1 MNIILSVLIE
11 KLLSTFME
19 QQQSCQ
25 REKSSS
31 VDQNYQKKWLKLP
44 DQIDTVHVITTVCS
58 FSNYLHKNWQTGIL
72 TAWIIQYIPSF
83 IDIIWT
89 SGALF
94 PVLTSFHLLFLDPWE
109 SPSALHSRSGPID
122 VTKTALKQWH
132 HRCACMST
140 REAEES
146 EWETRIVIST
156 SSRAKTSMSSG
167 SVHLDNRLQVGVFL
181 CAVRRVSD
189 LVCLLSW
196 YLGSDECM
204 NAHRIYRVV
213 RAMENRT
220 EQTGFFFLLISTEHF
235 SPEQTASQR
244 NNCESALS
252 KHLRKQQHLGTFYV
266 RIRSASEHRRLA
278 DGDQPAATYASQ

>member
-1 MNIILSVLIE
+1 M
-11 KLLSTFME
+11 
-19 QQQSCQ
+19 
-25 REKSSS
+25 
-31 VDQNYQKKWLKLP
+31 
-44 DQIDTVHVITTVCS
+44 ITTVCS

-156 SSRAKTSMSSG
+156 SSHAKTSLSSG
-167 SVHLDNRLQVGVFL
+167 SVHLDNRLQVGVFFMRCKESL
-181 CAVRRVSD
+181 WSCVPSFMI
-189 LVCLLSW
+189 SG
-196 YLGSDECM
+196 LGWMHECTPY
-204 NAHRIYRVV
+204 I
-213 RAMENRT
+213 
-220 EQTGFFFLLISTEHF
+220 QGS
-235 SPEQTASQR
+235 
-244 NNCESALS
+244 
-252 KHLRKQQHLGTFYV
+252 
-266 RIRSASEHRRLA
+266 
-278 DGDQPAATYASQ
+278 